1 MCIITLKRDICM
13 LETNVN
19 NFSEENKYHIDL
31 KTETR
36 GDDTIKEIKDNT
48 IRMISAQSK
57 SFKGHAAKLK
67 E

>member
-1 MCIITLKRDICM
+1 M

-19 NFSEENKYHIDL
+19 KFSEENKSHIDL

-36 GDDTIKEIKDNT
+36 GYDTIKEIKDNT

-57 SFKGHAAKLK
+57 SFKVHAEKLK

>member
-19 NFSEENKYHIDL
+19 NFSEENKSHIDL

-57 SFKGHAAKLK
+57 SFKVHAAKLK